1 MTQYDREQ
9 TARRLRN
16 MMPGDKEA
24 YREVTPEMFNLI
36 ASVINGL
43 RSEGRS
49 YEIRKVTT
57 ATSTYII
64 SRLCDGFWD
73 IPKQ

>member
-9 TARRLRN
+9 TERRLRN

-43 RSEGRS
+43 REEGRD
-49 YEIRKVTT
+49 YEIRKVM
-57 ATSTYII
+57 ASPSTYII
-64 SRLCDGFWD
+64 SRIDGWD
-73 IPKQ
+73 MPWR